1 MRTRYQIL
9 RALKACPLS
18 FWQLVNLQDAH
29 LVEFIEA
36 LKDLLDEGQISYQDG
51 LFCLKAEVAYQPR
64 REVICRRCGTG
75 VELRGYFQE
84 LLEHFLEETKDR
96 PLPVSDFDQG
106 FVRPQDTVARLAYMY
121 ERGDIEDQE
130 IFILGD
136 DDLLSVAIGLTGMA
150 RRVTVVEVD
159 ERLTGF
165 IREFASRRGLKNI
178 AVREYNVLESLPD
191 EEKGAYDTFVT
202 DPVETNKGLFLFVG
216 RCLETL
222 KGPGAAGYM
231 GFTHRE
237 ASLKKWHRLE
247 TFVLKAG
254 MVITDILR
262 DFAIYPERENQWEEF
277 YETYEIMRQLELP
290 MPDCDWY
297 KSAFVRMEAVAP
309 LKIPEFDP
317 PEDLKE
323 LYFDDESWATPYPSF
338 MKEGD

>member
-9 RALKACPLS
+9 RALKHRPMT

-29 LVEFIEA
+29 LVEFLEA
-36 LKDLLDEGQISYQDG
+36 LKDLLDSGQIDYQDG
-51 LFCLKAEVAYQPR
+51 LFRLRVDVPYQPR
-64 REVICRRCGTG
+64 REVICRTCGIG
-75 VELRGYFQE
+75 VELRDYFGRILE
-84 LLEHFLEETKDR
+84 LFLEETKDR

-121 ERGDIEDQE
+121 ERGDLEDRE

-159 ERLTGF
+159 ERITTF
-165 IREFASRRGLKNI
+165 IRDFAQRHDLDNI
-178 AVREYNVLESLPD
+178 VVREYNVLENLPP
-191 EEKGAYDTFVT
+191 EERGAYDTFVT

-222 KGPGAAGYM
+222 RGPGAAGYM

-237 ASLKKWHRLE
+237 ASLKKWQRLE
-247 TFVLKAG
+247 EFVIKAG

-262 DFAIYPERENQWEEF
+262 DFATYPERENQWEEF
-277 YETYEIMRQLELP
+277 YETYEIMKKLDLP

-309 LKIPEFDP
+309 VSVPEFDP
-317 PEDLKE
+317 PGDLKE
-323 LYFDDESWATPYPSF
+323 LYFDDESWATPHPSF
-338 MKEGD
+338 MKKD